1 MSETP
6 IREISFYN
14 QSADFSPEN
23 EADTQNFLGMLLQQ
37 VYNKESYLIN
47 YIFLNPKDIQEMNRE
62 YLHHD
67 DATDVITFD
76 FSEDFGVFGG
86 DIFVCPE
93 IVFENARQYQTEPEH
108 EMIRVLCHGLL
119 HLVGYE
125 DKTDNGQIEMKAQE
139 EVCLELYKTR

>member
-23 EADTQNFLGMLLQQ
+23 EADTQNFLDMLLQQ